1 MPTGI
6 EPHIPEITRVIQ
18 LAVAPVFLL
27 TAIGTI
33 INALNVRLGRVVD
46 RRRVMQD
53 REHSH
58 DEQVA
63 KDAQEELILL
73 ARRARF
79 IYHAVFAAV
88 ASALFVCLV
97 VAIAFVGALLALEV
111 SRVVAVLFIL
121 AMGAL
126 IVSLAAFLREIYIA
140 VTEGAHNRWHPR
152 RRKPHAT

>member
-1 MPTGI
+1 VPPAI
-6 EPHIPEITRVIQ
+6 EAHISEITRVIQ

-53 REHSH
+53 QEHSR

-63 KDAQEELILL
+63 KAAKDELVLL
-73 ARRARF
+73 ARRARL

-88 ASALFVCLV
+88 ASALLVCLV
-97 VAIAFVGALLALEV
+97 VAVAFVGALMTLEV
-111 SRVVAVLFIL
+111 SRLVAVLFIL

-126 IVSLAAFLREIYIA
+126 IVSLAAFLREIYVA
-140 VTEGAHNRWHPR
+140 VTEGAHIRWYPR
-152 RRKPHAT
+152 RRGEST